1 MRQVSEQKVCACG
14 VILSLANQGSFIW
27 VKDRD
32 LASWNMDLI
41 YAAFLRVLYPTSLSV
56 LLLLTAVM
64 LWRFNREKLARSFVW
79 AAITVLLVCG
89 NGWVAR
95 YSTRHLERQYP
106 VLGAE
111 RAPASELGI
120 TNAKPIADCI
130 VVLSGGTQNQIS
142 PRPSIEV
149 SDAGDRV
156 LYAAQLFHRREAPQ
170 VICSGSISAG
180 RVAMRP
186 AAEDIAEL
194 LVRLGV
200 PSADITLETRSQNTH
215 DHAIYLEPLLREKG
229 YKRVIVV
236 TSAAHMPRSM
246 AVFKRACPGI
256 EFIPAPTD
264 FRMIDM
270 SRPWYRQLGA
280 LVPTPANL
288 EQFCETMH
296 EYAGMLWY
304 RLRGWA

>member
-1 MRQVSEQKVCACG
+1 
-14 VILSLANQGSFIW
+14 
-27 VKDRD
+27 
-32 LASWNMDLI
+32 MDVVYDVFPRL
-41 YAAFLRVLYPTSLSV
+41 LYPTSVSI
-56 LLLLTAVM
+56 LLLFGALA
-64 LWRFNREKLARSFVW
+64 LWRLRREKFARGLVWLAI
-79 AAITVLLVCG
+79 AVLFLCG
-89 NGWVAR
+89 NTWVVR
-95 YSTRHLERQYP
+95 CLTCHLERQYP

-156 LYAAQLFHRREAPQ
+156 LYAAQLFHRREAAQ
-170 VICSGSISAG
+170 VICSGNISAG

-200 PSADITLETRSQNTH
+200 PRNSIVLETRSQSTH
-215 DHAIYLEPLLREKG
+215 DHAVYLEPMLRQKG
-229 YKRVIVV
+229 FRRVIVV

-246 AVFKRACPGI
+246 AVFKRSCPGI
-256 EFIPAPTD
+256 EFISAPTD
-264 FRMIDM
+264 FRMIDQT
-270 SRPWYRQLGA
+270 RPWYHQLGA
-280 LVPTPANL
+280 LVPTPANT

-296 EYAGMLWY
+296 EYVGMLWY